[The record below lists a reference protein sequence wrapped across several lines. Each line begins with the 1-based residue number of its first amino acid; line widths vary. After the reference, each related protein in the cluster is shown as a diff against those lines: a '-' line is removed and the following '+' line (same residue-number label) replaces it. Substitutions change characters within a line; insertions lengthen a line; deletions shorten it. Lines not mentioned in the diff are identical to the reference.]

1 MDGYFRIG
9 DFARIGGV
17 SVKTLRFYDSI
28 GLFRPAGVDP
38 RTRYRLYSAP
48 QLRDLA
54 RILALRGLGA
64 SLPEIRQAIGGDA
77 SRPKGRRLLEA
88 LRKAKLD
95 SIDEARKSLSWIEAA
110 LHDLDAFASPVG
122 IIVKRSPPVRV
133 ASIRV
138 GVPRYQ
144 DIYPYESDLL
154 EAVPKG
160 SAGYLRGILWHRCAD
175 SGEIEGEPF
184 VEVRRD
190 VPVRSGFEVKQLP
203 AVTVACAFS
212 SLNDADAESAY
223 DTLGSF
229 VRSRN
234 CRLVGARREIYR
246 DQMLEIQY
254 PLESC

>member
-1 MDGYFRIG
+1 MDGYYRIG
-9 DFARIGGV
+9 EFARFGGV
-17 SVKTLRFYDSI
+17 SVKTLRFYDTI
-28 GLFRPAGVDP
+28 GLFRPAAVDP
-38 RTRYRLYSAP
+38 RTRYRLYSAR

-64 SLPEIRQAIGGDA
+64 SVPDIRHAIGGDA
-77 SRPKGRRLLEA
+77 SPPKARRLLEA
-88 LRKAKLD
+88 LRRARLD
-95 SIDEARKSLSWIEAA
+95 SIDQARRSLGWIEAA
-110 LHDLDAFASPVG
+110 LHDLDSFTSPVS
-122 IIVKRSPPVRV
+122 IIVKRSPPVRI

-144 DIYPYESDLL
+144 DICRYESDLL
-154 EAVPKG
+154 EAVPKQAVG
-160 SAGYLRGILWHRCAD
+160 HLRGILWHRCAD

-184 VEVRRD
+184 VEVTGAVPARSVFD
-190 VPVRSGFEVKQLP
+190 VTQLP

-212 SLNDADAESAY
+212 TLDDADAESAY

-234 CRLVGARREIYR
+234 YRLVGARREIHR

-254 PLESC
+254 PLET